1 MKYFDA
7 FFGAIAIAGTFLVVA
22 PSIADADVWTYFK
35 NKSLEAGVTEH
46 AYTVP
51 TTGLDVRVFEFTP
64 KSNPNMI
71 CVMAFGQT
79 NAVGLQCFE
88 KNNEK

>member
-1 MKYFDA
+1 MNKLF
-7 FFGAIAIAGTFLVVA
+7 IATAAVVTLMS
-22 PSIADADVWTYFK
+22 PSIASADLWTYYK
-35 NKSLEAGVTEH
+35 NKSLEESTTEN

-64 KSNPNMI
+64 KANPNMI

-79 NAVGLQCFE
+79 APVGIQCFE
-88 KNNEK
+88 KATDKE